1 MIKAFISYPSI
12 PTTNPKHYTLFATHL
27 SHSHDVI
34 ALFSQYEKS
43 CIIALFKMKKK
54 CHCYVS
60 KKHVMYRKEKIQ
72 KEGIMVKK
80 RENKWRKNEKRLKSK
95 N

>member
-1 MIKAFISYPSI
+1 MIKAFISYPFI
-12 PTTNPKHYTLFATHL
+12 PNINPKHYTLFATHL
-27 SHSHDVI
+27 SPSHDVI

-43 CIIALFKMKKK
+43 CIIALFKMKKR

-72 KEGIMVKK
+72 KEGKK
-80 RENKWRKNEKRLKSK
+80 KEKKEEKNEKNEKKQKSEK
-95 N
+95 